1 LGCSQSICLPIGNE
15 AEYKAV
21 INDNNTFREYILQ
34 VIEQYPEI
42 FPVEMKKGFI
52 FHDWVIS
59 SKQQLTMR
67 RIKLKENG
75 EVYQLR
81 PDFLMPYMIGKLYSD
96 QQI

>member
-42 FPVEMKKGFI
+42 FPVEMKKGFRE
-52 FHDWVIS
+52 
-59 SKQQLTMR
+59 KR
-67 RIKLKENG
+67 
-75 EVYQLR
+75 
-81 PDFLMPYMIGKLYSD
+81 
-96 QQI
+96 